1 MTFNASGVM
10 ATIQPQTSVTIS
22 VTAAATVPVTGLC
35 IPGAE
40 SYGGQTISYLP
51 LAAGQ
56 SVTLSLTTCNPDYSG
71 GGSGGAS
78 GASGSS
84 GASGAGGVG
93 AAGMSGSTGGNGGT
107 GGSGISGAG
116 GSNVSVDG
124 GATGGS
130 GGLGGRDRAVER
142 RSRRS

>member
-1 MTFNASGVM
+1 MTFDASGVV

-35 IPGAE
+35 VPGAE

-56 SVTLSLTTCNPDYSG
+56 SVTLSLTSCNPGYSAVG
-71 GGSGGAS
+71 TGGAS

-84 GASGAGGVG
+84 GGSGAGGTG
-93 AAGMSGSTGGNGGT
+93 AAGASGSTGNGGT
-107 GGSGISGAG
+107 GGSGGAARELA
-116 GSNVSVDG
+116 SPAAR
-124 GATGGS
+124 GAP
-130 GGLGGRDRAVER
+130 
-142 RSRRS
+142 